1 MARYK
6 PYDYDQLMMVPVSLE
21 DQLMPGTL
29 EYAIHHV
36 VEERLDLRIFDGR
49 YSNDE
54 TGRKAIAP
62 EVLIKVVLFG
72 YSRGMITSRSLERAC
87 RENIT
92 FMSLACGQ
100 KPDHSTIAAFVSSMA
115 KEIEPLFTKVLMICE
130 EEGLLGGTHFSLDGL
145 KLSSNAAKEWSGT
158 FGDLKKKKEALE
170 RKVKEAVR
178 EHRAADEREEGK
190 NDSDRQRRE
199 KRIKRLKQKADRIE
213 KFLAENEP
221 KIGSGG
227 KEIQSNVT
235 DNESA
240 KLTSS
245 HGVLQGYN
253 ANAIV
258 DEKHQIVVHAV
269 VFGKGEDGTNMEPM
283 LEGAKETL
291 EAIGWEEPLKGRQIS
306 ADTGYYSVRNLEAC
320 KEMEVDAYV
329 PDPQFR
335 KRDIRFADAGRHPQF
350 RKRDVRFA
358 DAGRHRRSVD
368 KRKERY
374 RSKKRWFSVED
385 FKLDDRTGKLI
396 CPAGHGLYVK
406 NRNFVTSDG
415 HKAIAYQAPK
425 TACRD
430 CRLRSKCLRH
440 PDTESRQVHVFYGQR
455 PGSIT
460 DEMKEKIDTPEGRR
474 IYSKRLGIIEP
485 VFGNIK
491 ACKRMDRFTLRGRIK
506 VNIQWMLYCLV
517 HNIEKII
524 NFGKSYAMAAAY

>member
-6 PYDYDQLMMVPVSLE
+6 SYDYDQLMMVPVSLE
-21 DQLMPGTL
+21 EQLMPGTL

-36 VEERLDLRIFDGR
+36 VEGRLDLTIFDDR
-49 YSNDE
+49 YRNDE

-62 EVLIKVVLFG
+62 KVLIKIVLFG
-72 YSRGMITSRSLERAC
+72 YSRGLISSRSLERAC
-87 RENIT
+87 CENIT
-92 FMSLACGQ
+92 FMALACGQ
-100 KPDHSTIAAFVSSMA
+100 KPDHSTIAAFVSSLDN
-115 KEIEPLFTKVLMICE
+115 EIEPLFAKVLLICE

-158 FGDLKKKKEALE
+158 FADLKKKQEAIE

-178 EHRAADEREEGK
+178 EHRAADNREKGK
-190 NDSDRQRRE
+190 SVTDRQRRE

-213 KFLAENEP
+213 EFLSENEP
-221 KIGSGG
+221 KIGSRG

-235 DNESA
+235 DNESSKMA
-240 KLTSS
+240 TS

-258 DEKHQIVVHAV
+258 DEKHQIVVHAEA
-269 VFGKGEDGTNMEPM
+269 FGKGEDGSNMGPM
-283 LEGAKETL
+283 LEGAKQKL
-291 EAIGWEEPLKGRQIS
+291 EAIGREKPLKGKKVS
-306 ADTGYYSVRNLEAC
+306 ADTGYYSVQNLEAC

-335 KRDIRFADAGRHPQF
+335 KRD
-350 RKRDVRFA
+350 VRFA

-368 KRKERY
+368 KRHQKY
-374 RSKKRWFSVED
+374 KSKKRWFSAED

-406 NRNFVTSDG
+406 NRNFITADG
-415 HKAIAYQAPK
+415 YKAIAYQAPK

-430 CRLRSKCLRH
+430 CPLRSKCLRN
-440 PDTESRQVHVFYGQR
+440 PKTVSRQVHVFYGKR

-460 DEMKEKIDTPEGRR
+460 DEMKQKIDTADGRR
-474 IYSKRLGIIEP
+474 TYSKRLGIVEP
-485 VFGNIK
+485 VFGNIR
-491 ACKRMDRFTLRGRIK
+491 ACKKMDKFTLRGHMK

-524 NFGKSYAMAAAY
+524 NYGKTYAEVPV